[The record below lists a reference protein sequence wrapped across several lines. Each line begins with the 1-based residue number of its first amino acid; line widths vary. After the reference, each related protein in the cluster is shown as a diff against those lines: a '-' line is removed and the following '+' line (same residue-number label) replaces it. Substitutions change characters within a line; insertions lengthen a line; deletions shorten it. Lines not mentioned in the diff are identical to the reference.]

1 MSDQSSNPLNFL
13 QGMWNQMGFQLP
25 GMVTPTLDEGELDKQ
40 IKDLKSVEN
49 WLRMNLSM
57 LQMTI
62 QNLEMQK
69 SALGTFRTMSSHFTK
84 PEAHTATT
92 STSETPFSAFFQAAQ
107 TAQPPQPEAQEATA
121 GDVAANT
128 GTDEAAL
135 AKAAMWPWEMMN
147 ELNSQMQ
154 AQLAEAAKTSA
165 TAKAAKKA
173 AQSIKTAGTTGT
185 ARKPAAKK
193 PTAKTAAKS
202 QTKKAG

>member
-1 MSDQSSNPLNFL
+1 MSDQSNNPLHFL

-69 SALGTFRTMSSHFTK
+69 SALGTFRAMSSHFAN
-84 PEAHTATT
+84 PEASAGAP
-92 STSETPFSAFFQAAQ
+92 ETPFAHYFQAAH
-107 TAQPPQPEAQEATA
+107 QPGGEGTGEGQVPASPSS
-121 GDVAANT
+121 ANASDAPAHKDA
-128 GTDEAAL
+128 DEAAL

-147 ELNSQMQ
+147 EINSQMQ
-154 AQLAEAAKTSA
+154 AQLTEATHTPA
-165 TAKAAKKA
+165 TAKAVKKTRSPSGKPAAKKA
-173 AQSIKTAGTTGT
+173 AA
-185 ARKPAAKK
+185 KPRAKK
-193 PTAKTAAKS
+193 LS
-202 QTKKAG
+202 

>member
-1 MSDQSSNPLNFL
+1 MSNAQSNNPLDML

-40 IKDLKSVEN
+40 IRDLKSVEN

-69 SALGTFRTMSSHFTK
+69 SALGTFRSMSDHFTQASAE
-84 PEAHTATT
+84 PQTA
-92 STSETPFSAFFQAAQ
+92 PVNPFFQARNPA
-107 TAQPPQPEAQEATA
+107 TNEPPAPPKADAPADEAT
-121 GDVAANT
+121 
-128 GTDEAAL
+128 L

-147 ELNSQMQ
+147 ELNATVQ
-154 AQLAEAAKTSA
+154 AQLADANHK
-165 TAKAAKKA
+165 
-173 AQSIKTAGTTGT
+173 Q

-193 PTAKTAAKS
+193 AAAKKPAAKS
-202 QTKKAG
+202 KKPTTGQ

>member
-1 MSDQSSNPLNFL
+1 MSDQSSNPLSFL

-69 SALGTFRTMSSHFTK
+69 SALGTFRTMSAHFT
-84 PEAHTATT
+84 
-92 STSETPFSAFFQAAQ
+92 
-107 TAQPPQPEAQEATA
+107 QPEASGRTSADINPFFRATMTSSDSPA
-121 GDVAANT
+121 QPVPDSPDVTTPSDA
-128 GTDEAAL
+128 DEAAL

-147 ELNSQMQ
+147 DLNAKMQ
-154 AQLAEAAKTSA
+154 AQLAEAAQQSTAAKPARKAATKS
-165 TAKAAKKA
+165 TAKPTKNPAAKKA
-173 AQSIKTAGTTGT
+173 VRKATAGT
-185 ARKPAAKK
+185 R
-193 PTAKTAAKS
+193 
-202 QTKKAG
+202 TKQAD

>member
-1 MSDQSSNPLNFL
+1 MTDSQNNPLNFL

-69 SALGTFRTMSSHFTK
+69 SALGTFRSMSESFTN
-84 PEAHTATT
+84 PDNAAT
-92 STSETPFSAFFQAAQ
+92 
-107 TAQPPQPEAQEATA
+107 TAQPAENPFSNFFKMAGANAPVEPAPAPAPPPETVATA
-121 GDVAANT
+121 PA
-128 GTDEAAL
+128 DEAGL

-147 ELNSQMQ
+147 ELNAKMQ
-154 AQLAEAAKTSA
+154 EQLADSAQSKPARKKPAGSA
-165 TAKAAKKA
+165 TAAARKAA
-173 AQSIKTAGTTGT
+173 TGK
-185 ARKPAAKK
+185 KPAAKRS
-193 PTAKTAAKS
+193 TRSAKKTD
-202 QTKKAG
+202 

>member
-1 MSDQSSNPLNFL
+1 MTDAQNNPLNFL

-69 SALGTFRTMSSHFTK
+69 SALGTFRSMSESFTN
-84 PEAHTATT
+84 PEGMASAAQPP
-92 STSETPFSAFFQAAQ
+92 ENPFSAFFKVPPSAPPAAEP
-107 TAQPPQPEAQEATA
+107 AAPPPEATA
-121 GDVAANT
+121 AAP
-128 GTDEAAL
+128 TDDAGL

-147 ELNSQMQ
+147 ELNAKMQ
-154 AQLAEAAKTSA
+154 AQMADSAPKPGTRKKPTGSA
-165 TAKAAKKA
+165 TAAARKAA
-173 AQSIKTAGTTGT
+173 TGK
-185 ARKPAAKK
+185 KPAAKRPAKK
-193 PTAKTAAKS
+193 PD
-202 QTKKAG
+202 

>member
-1 MSDQSSNPLNFL
+1 MSDSPNNPLNFL

-69 SALGTFRTMSSHFTK
+69 SALGTFRTMSESFSN
-84 PEAHTATT
+84 PEGAT
-92 STSETPFSAFFQAAQ
+92 SADQPVDNPFSAFFNAAQAAA
-107 TAQPPQPEAQEATA
+107 TPAEAASAPAPETP
-121 GDVAANT
+121 T
-128 GTDEAAL
+128 GAPTDEAGL

-147 ELNSQMQ
+147 ELNAKMQ
-154 AQLAEAAKTSA
+154 EQLADSTQKQPVRKKPAGSA
-165 TAKAAKKA
+165 TAAARKAA
-173 AQSIKTAGTTGT
+173 TAK
-185 ARKPAAKK
+185 KPAAKRAAK
-193 PTAKTAAKS
+193 KTA
-202 QTKKAG
+202 

>member
-1 MSDQSSNPLNFL
+1 MSNAQGNNPLDML

-40 IKDLKSVEN
+40 IRDLRSVEN

-69 SALGTFRTMSSHFTK
+69 SALGTFRSMSEHFTQGTGK
-84 PEAHTATT
+84 AAEEPAQAA
-92 STSETPFSAFFQAAQ
+92 SLNPFFQAMNAGAAE
-107 TAQPPQPEAQEATA
+107 AQPEHLPPQAEAPA
-121 GDVAANT
+121 
-128 GTDEAAL
+128 DEAAL

-147 ELNSQMQ
+147 ELNATMQ
-154 AQLAEAAKTSA
+154 AQLADANRK
-165 TAKAAKKA
+165 
-173 AQSIKTAGTTGT
+173 Q

-193 PTAKTAAKS
+193 TAGKAAAK
-202 QTKKAG
+202 KPAGKRKSTSVDK

>member
-1 MSDQSSNPLNFL
+1 MSDNTNNPLNFL

-69 SALGTFRTMSSHFTK
+69 SALGTFRTMSSHFTHPEK
-84 PEAHTATT
+84 PT
-92 STSETPFSAFFQAAQ
+92 ETPENPFSAFFQAAQ
-107 TAQPPQPEAQEATA
+107 QPGQTASPAPVAPASPTA
-121 GDVAANT
+121 DPSGAAP
-128 GTDEAAL
+128 DEAAL

-147 ELNSQMQ
+147 DINTKMQ
-154 AQLAEAAKTSA
+154 EQLAEATKSA
-165 TAKAAKKA
+165 TAKAVGKAAAGTKAGAGKKA
-173 AQSIKTAGTTGT
+173 AAK
-185 ARKPAAKK
+185 KPAAK
-193 PTAKTAAKS
+193 AAAKS
-202 QTKKAG
+202 RAKKSA